1 MDIASSTYVNVA
13 ALCRLINSQSC
24 ESILQGPV
32 KTGVFQTFIPVQNHL
47 YIGPRDVA
55 PRYKAFLAGSWPR
68 AQSPGGERKA
78 KRQHIN
84 QKPSFKSFDRM
95 LVTKTEAKLPI
106 PEARPSRSLWFPSA
120 APHPYPSNSEALPCS
135 LPCPYSY
142 CPIAVQLFSAI
153 CD

>member
-1 MDIASSTYVNVA
+1 MS
-13 ALCRLINSQSC
+13 
-24 ESILQGPV
+24 
-32 KTGVFQTFIPVQNHL
+32 
-47 YIGPRDVA
+47 
-55 PRYKAFLAGSWPR
+55 
-68 AQSPGGERKA
+68 GGERKA

-153 CD
+153 CDWPRGICMAPGTFWRSRAALEWRYKECTPSSHAGFLKLPTPQGEKSARHRSVRDASGTGLYLRGVEAI